1 MSSWFGIQP
10 KTMAIEQLVATLGGM
25 VSLFFVCTISFSLL
39 DIQGSLAVITSMGA
53 ATVLLFA
60 VPHGALS
67 QPWAIFGG
75 NIISAFVGVSCN
87 LLIDDMALAAA
98 LAVGLAIG
106 AMHICRCIHPPG
118 GATAL
123 TAVVGGQQLIDLGY
137 FYLISP
143 VLLNCTVIFVVAMVF
158 NSFFPWRKYPF
169 ALMRFHPVNDIKIPN
184 KLEIT
189 EQHIEQAM
197 SNIGTVFDISPEQ
210 LIEVYN
216 AAMDVRRTQVSDS
229 FDFHPGGVYTNNL
242 LGAQWSVRK
251 IIDHADHPNPAN
263 SLIIY
268 KVISGQGKNTS
279 NSCTRAEFAD
289 WASQRLRST
298 DKDKK

>member
-1 MSSWFGIQP
+1 MSSWLGFQP
-10 KTMAIEQLVATLGGM
+10 KAMASEQLVATLGGM
-25 VSLFFVCTISFSLL
+25 LSLFFVCTISFSLL
-39 DIQGSLAVITSMGA
+39 DIQGAVAVITSMGA

-60 VPHGALS
+60 VPHGPLS

-87 LLIDDMALAAA
+87 LLVNDMAFAAA

-106 AMHICRCIHPPG
+106 AMHLCRCIHPPG

-123 TAVVGGQQLIDLGY
+123 TAVIGGQQIVDLGY

-143 VLLNCTVIFVVAMVF
+143 VLLNCSVIFIVALVF
-158 NSFFPWRKYPF
+158 NNFFPWRKYPF
-169 ALMRFHPVNDIKIPN
+169 ALMRFKPIEKPPFD

-197 SNIGTVFDISPEQ
+197 TNIGTVFDISPEQ
-210 LIEVYN
+210 LKKVYN
-216 AAMDVRRTQVSDS
+216 AANEVRRSEVSHH

-251 IIDHADHPNPAN
+251 IIDFASHPNPAK

-268 KVISGQGKNTS
+268 KVLSGQGKNTT

-289 WASQRLRST
+289 WASQRLHST
-298 DKDKK
+298 KERKD